1 MDLNFQKSAIEE
13 LTQLANSD
21 RHSVLIE
28 GVTGCGKS
36 YLARLYAK
44 LLNIKDISFVQPNV
58 QSIREAL
65 EMSHDLTYPVVFC
78 IENLDLGVV
87 AASYTLLKFLEEP
100 TSNVYIVVTCRN
112 RFQVPDTI
120 ISRSTCVTVAIPT
133 LQDVND
139 YAEIIDIAKYKS
151 LKSLPA
157 WKGVRA
163 LTDVDY
169 IFRLKPEQL
178 DYFRELKSLFNF
190 KDTVSGLS
198 WKLGHFPDNSETNL
212 VFVLNYLM
220 STVKL
225 IRIKRLI
232 INCIQELSVSRMA
245 QHIVLAKFLLDCKYG
260 E

>member
-1 MDLNFQKSAIEE
+1 MELKFQKNSIEE

-21 RHSVLIE
+21 RHSILIE
-28 GVTGCGKS
+28 GPVGCGKS
-36 YLARLYAK
+36 YLARIYAK
-44 LLNIKDISFVQPNV
+44 LLGINDISFVQPNV

-87 AASYTLLKFLEEP
+87 SASYTLLKFLEEP

-120 ISRSTCVTVAIPT
+120 ISRSTCVSVPIPIMS
-133 LQDVND
+133 DVND
-139 YAEIIDIAKYKS
+139 YAEIVDVVKFNA

-169 IFRLKPEQL
+169 IYKLKPEQL
-178 DYFRELKSLFNF
+178 DYFRELKSLFNA
-190 KDTVSGLS
+190 KDSVSGLS
-198 WKLGHFPDNSETNL
+198 WKLGHFSDNSETNL

-220 STVKL
+220 STVKQ
-225 IRIKRLI
+225 IRVKRLI
-232 INCIQELSVSRMA
+232 IECIRELSTARMA
-245 QHIVLAKFLLDCKYG
+245 QHIVLAKFLMDFKYG
-260 E
+260 S